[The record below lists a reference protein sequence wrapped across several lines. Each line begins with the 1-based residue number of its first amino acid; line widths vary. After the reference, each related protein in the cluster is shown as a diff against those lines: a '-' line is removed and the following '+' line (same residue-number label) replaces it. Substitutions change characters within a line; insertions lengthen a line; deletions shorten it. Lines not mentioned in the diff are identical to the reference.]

1 MVVGLEARDV
11 VGQDA
16 LRHSVVLVGQQ
27 PHVVVVRLG
36 DAGGH
41 EGLEG
46 VAHVLD
52 DVGVGLDS
60 LVPNDVGGLLGAAA
74 SDEHQ

>member
-1 MVVGLEARDV
+1 MQRTEESGL
-11 VGQDA
+11 G
-16 LRHSVVLVGQQ
+16 VVLVGQR

-52 DVGVGLDS
+52 DVGVGLDG
-60 LVPNDVGGLLGAAA
+60 LVPDDVGGLLGTAAG
-74 SDEHQ
+74 DEHQKHG